1 MSEFPGSIFV
11 GTDRV
16 AATITVR
23 SAGLTAI
30 AGNTRWDFSWSELTF
45 SQGAMAFVTHRDGRT
60 VACDAPGFIAALTD
74 NAPLGFVG
82 VVRPPRSNRGLLGCG
97 TLLLLLVLGLLV
109 SLGAAA
115 WVGIPWAAGKAVDA
129 MPPTI
134 DRELGDASY
143 RQMDLGGTKVA
154 IPVVDAAITDM
165 VQRLAPHAA
174 KPFDFRIQIV
184 ESETINAFCLPGGQI
199 VVYTGLIRKATRAEQ
214 VAGVVAHEMA
224 HATLRH
230 GLRGMA
236 TQLGLV
242 IGIQILT
249 GDVTGMAGQIA
260 TGALSNSYS
269 REAEFAA
276 DAEGAR
282 MLVAAGIDPAGM
294 GEFFAGMESAGIPAW
309 LSTHPDAKDRIS
321 ALNQLIP
328 TLSGPSH
335 QPLATDWTAV
345 QQALARTP

>member
-11 GTDRV
+11 GTDRL

-23 SAGLTAI
+23 STGLTVI
-30 AGNTRWDFSWSELTF
+30 SGQIRWDVNWSDLTF
-45 SQGAMAFVTHRDGRT
+45 SHGAMAFVTHRDGRT
-60 VACDAPGFIAALTD
+60 VACDAPGFIAALTE

-82 VVRPPRSNRGLLGCG
+82 AVRPPRSSRGLFGCG
-97 TLLLLLVLGLLV
+97 TLLVLALGLLIG
-109 SLGAAA
+109 LGVAV

-129 MPPTI
+129 MPPSI

-143 RQMDLGGTKVA
+143 RQMDLGGPKVA
-154 IPVVDAAITDM
+154 IPVVDAAIADM

-184 ESETINAFCLPGGQI
+184 EAETINAFCLPGGQI

-214 VAGVVAHEMA
+214 VAGVIAHEMA

-236 TQLGLV
+236 TQLGVV
-242 IGIQILT
+242 IGVQILT
-249 GDVTGMAGQIA
+249 GDVTGLAGQIA
-260 TGALSNSYS
+260 TGALSNGYS

-282 MLVAAGIDPAGM
+282 MLAAAGIDPAGM
-294 GEFFAGMESAGIPAW
+294 AEFFASMESSGIPAW
-309 LSTHPDAKDRIS
+309 LSTHPDAQDRIA
-321 ALNQLIP
+321 ALQRLIP
-328 TLSGPSH
+328 ALPGPSH
-335 QPLATDWTAV
+335 QPLACDWVQV
-345 QQALARTP
+345 QQALAGTP